1 VGQRDRVEE
10 TRIEGVRRIFDVNVF
25 GPVALTQAV
34 LPGMLAR
41 GAGRVAVVSSVLG
54 KFGAPGRPAY
64 AASKHALH
72 GYFDSVRAEVHDCG
86 VRVTLVCPGYGPA
99 RLRAPGSAGHRPRT
113 GRGDDRR
120 MGDLGGILK
129 RFAPTVPA
137 RFCAAATWTSGAAAP
152 IGQGRRAMRMKTA
165 LLAVLC
171 AVGALAGR
179 AGAAEPGQARTPC
192 RTIQRMEA
200 HEHQHLVMYGTSI
213 TWATTWVDQLTRQLY
228 RRYPGYVTSTNAG
241 MNSKNSRWGVRHL
254 EERVLARNPD
264 CVFLEFAINDAYAP
278 YEVSLEE
285 SRKNL
290 EDLIDRVQAF
300 DPDCEVILLVTNP
313 VQGKAAPV
321 RPDLEAYYDIPRAVG
336 RECGLLV
343 IDLFPRWAQVLRE
356 DPDKFKRYAPD
367 LLHPG
372 PVGCRELIT
381 PAILEA
387 MGAKPLDP
395 D

>member
-1 VGQRDRVEE
+1 ME
-10 TRIEGVRRIFDVNVF
+10 I
-25 GPVALTQAV
+25 
-34 LPGMLAR
+34 
-41 GAGRVAVVSSVLG
+41 
-54 KFGAPGRPAY
+54 
-64 AASKHALH
+64 
-72 GYFDSVRAEVHDCG
+72 
-86 VRVTLVCPGYGPA
+86 
-99 RLRAPGSAGHRPRT
+99 
-113 GRGDDRR
+113 
-120 MGDLGGILK
+120 
-129 RFAPTVPA
+129 
-137 RFCAAATWTSGAAAP
+137 
-152 IGQGRRAMRMKTA
+152 A

-171 AVGALAGR
+171 ASGALAARG
-179 AGAAEPGQARTPC
+179 GAAQPAQARTPC

-200 HEHQHLVMYGTSI
+200 REHQHLVMYGTSI

-264 CVFLEFAINDAYAP
+264 CVFLEFAINDACGP
-278 YEVSLEE
+278 HEGSLEE

-290 EDLIDRVQAF
+290 EDMIDRVQAF
-300 DPDCEVILLVTNP
+300 NSECEVILLVTNP

-321 RPDLEAYYDIPRAVG
+321 RPTLEAYYDIPRAVG
-336 RECGLLV
+336 RERGLLV
-343 IDLFPRWAQVLRE
+343 IDLFPRWAAVLRE
-356 DPDKFKRYAPD
+356 GLDKFKHYVPD
-367 LLHPG
+367 LVHPG